1 MVISKVWSKPMEGR
15 LSFILKMK
23 QNALVAHPSGSESY
37 GTIPDLPKFGLP
49 GGQIYLR
56 AGLHIGDNKGFGVR
70 HIWTAH
76 QPDLAKFGCVSIDGV
91 SSHIAS
97 MVVPGASI
105 YCEFREMRGDH
116 RLAVMKSPAG
126 SLILEPRQERRGFG
140 YYVITWYAKRRLD
153 GTLVGKIAQA
163 NAKQ

>member
-1 MVISKVWSKPMEGR
+1 
-15 LSFILKMK
+15 
-23 QNALVAHPSGSESY
+23 
-37 GTIPDLPKFGLP
+37 
-49 GGQIYLR
+49 
-56 AGLHIGDNKGFGVR
+56 
-70 HIWTAH
+70 
-76 QPDLAKFGCVSIDGV
+76 
-91 SSHIAS
+91 
-97 MVVPGASI
+97 
-105 YCEFREMRGDH
+105 MRGDH